1 MSLSSTAEP
10 LSSENDMIQLDK
22 NLPSQKLVIT
32 RPVNLLL
39 PQQTGKTVENSKNYV
54 KKNGT
59 LKFKIKCESE
69 SEAYLC
75 PQPMI
80 YESFSAENKL
90 QLNHPLNYQNLLRD
104 SNHFEAKLLEF
115 ETPTLGLSQ
124 PLYPQEQFQLFQQS
138 YFGNYFPERNLFS
151 DKIFLSKIFNQ
162 NLESIK
168 NFYLTRTYPN
178 LIHIPIGFLQP
189 KEIIKEQPKEKE
201 SIIQIKPKEKI
212 QPTESV
218 KLNFNVPDDFLIHY
232 QITNIEVKL
241 LNSTQSTENLPKL
254 KKISFQDMEIYINN
268 LCQKGSKINLVQDE
282 NSSGE
287 EYIEF
292 ETPIKEENLCDFL
305 HKKRKMSLDG
315 NETYPKTKNKSGMK
329 ASSYRK
335 HPLKKKHKKINK
347 KLTVKLK
354 NLIKLNNKKNGLYT
368 CVNLNQIQID
378 KTNLENFPF
387 HPLLNSKEITKISFL
402 KGITENKNLIR
413 INKKLGLTKD
423 MKSNK
428 CFNSRQFKIEYQNK
442 NNNSIYIVHISG
454 SHILYLILYYY
465 FQIHKSIKQIN
476 IYHYSHSASKKSF
489 DEIKKIENIIKNCN
503 YITKEISIG
512 TKFL

>member
-1 MSLSSTAEP
+1 
-10 LSSENDMIQLDK
+10 MILLDK
-22 NLPSQKLVIT
+22 NLPSSKLAVA
-32 RPVNLLL
+32 RPVSIVLS
-39 PQQTGKTVENSKNYV
+39 QQTGKTEENSKNYV

-69 SEAYLC
+69 NEAYLC

-90 QLNHPLNYQNLLRD
+90 KLNHPLNYQNISRD
-104 SNHFEAKLLEF
+104 SNHFGAKQLEF

-124 PLYPQEQFQLFQQS
+124 PLCPPEQFQLFQQT
-138 YFGNYFPERNLFS
+138 YFGNYFPERNSFS

-178 LIHIPIGFLQP
+178 LFQIPIILPQP
-189 KEIIKEQPKEKE
+189 KDIIKEPPKEKE

-212 QPTESV
+212 QPTELIE
-218 KLNFNVPDDFLIHY
+218 LNFNIPDDFLVHY

-241 LNSTQSTENLPKL
+241 NNSTQSTENLPKI

-268 LCQKGSKINLVQDE
+268 LCQKGSKINLVQNE

-287 EYIEF
+287 EYIEL
-292 ETPIKEENLCDFL
+292 EAPLKEENLCDFL
-305 HKKRKMSLDG
+305 HKKRKISLDKD
-315 NETYPKTKNKSGMK
+315 ETYPKGKNKSVMK
-329 ASSYRK
+329 SSSYRK

-387 HPLLNSKEITKISFL
+387 HPLLNAKEITKISFL

-423 MKSNK
+423 IKSNK
-428 CFNSRQFKIEYQNK
+428 CFNNRRFKIEYQNK
-442 NNNSIYIVHISG
+442 NDNTTYNVHISG
-454 SHILYLILYYY
+454 IHILYLILYYY
-465 FQIHKSIKQIN
+465 FQIHKSMKQIN
-476 IYHYSHSASKKSF
+476 IYHYSHSASKKSI

-503 YITKEISIG
+503 TITKEISIG